1 METNKLTRNEWR
13 YEVINKD
20 GVNYKEGDVLIF
32 NPEYFYPLFMQ
43 AYNSD
48 KNRTIENADKIVKCV
63 NSHNELVN
71 IAKRTIFMFSN
82 EANYPYGTQGY
93 LLAMDA
99 KAVLKK
105 VTDTEPIKQ

>member
-1 METNKLTRNEWR
+1 MKQETKHTERKW
-13 YEVINKD
+13 VINLG
-20 GVNYKEGDVLIF
+20 GVITEEFTEGYKIICTPD
-32 NPEYFYPLFMQ
+32 
-43 AYNSD
+43 D
-48 KNRTIENADKIVKCV
+48 IEDARIIVKCV
-63 NSHNELVN
+63 NTHNELVN